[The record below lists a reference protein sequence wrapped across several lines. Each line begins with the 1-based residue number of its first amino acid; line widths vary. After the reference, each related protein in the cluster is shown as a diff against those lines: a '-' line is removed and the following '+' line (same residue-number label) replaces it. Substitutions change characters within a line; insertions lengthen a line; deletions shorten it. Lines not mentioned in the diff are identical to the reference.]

1 MLEKQ
6 VDVRQREVE
15 ELQSQAHVLRQEGK
29 DTDEVDGRRQEVELK
44 FKEMLDPLLK
54 RKDFLMASREIHQ
67 FNRDME
73 DEIVRLGL
81 YMRVDVELFVCLT
94 SCFSSAL
101 GWRADA
107 SRYVNRPW
115 PQFTD
120 CSAAYQEE
128 PGNVL
133 WVHYFFN
140 YYVSL
145 EHKSSISITGIFV
158 AIANNTVYGSKLY
171 IFLLCQKSLGY

>member
-1 MLEKQ
+1 MLENQ
-6 VDVRQREVE
+6 VDVRQKEVE

-29 DTDEVDGRRQEVELK
+29 DTDEVDGRRQVVELK
-44 FKEMLDPLLK
+44 FKELLDPLQK

-73 DEIVRLGL
+73 DEIVSLGL
-81 YMRVDVELFVCLT
+81 YMRVNVELFMCLT

-101 GWRADA
+101 GWGADA

-133 WVHYFFN
+133 WVNYFF
-140 YYVSL
+140 
-145 EHKSSISITGIFV
+145 ITICVPG
-158 AIANNTVYGSKLY
+158 A
-171 IFLLCQKSLGY
+171 QKQS